1 MPGSKKSDKQETP
14 DKKEKHPDDP
24 AAAMPQEASEETEKL
39 VDAGSELSF
48 PASDPP
54 SYMGGS
60 AIIGPPPSTTDEPP
74 REAPNTEVSDPES
87 VQPTK
92 LDLPKGA
99 VRSAEKADLAKAA
112 TEAGDEDDEDD
123 QIAREKSMT
132 RRSRDR

>member
-1 MPGSKKSDKQETP
+1 MPE
-14 DKKEKHPDDP
+14 DKKKKPADP
-24 AAAMPQEASEETEKL
+24 AAAMPQEASEESEKL

-60 AIIGPPPSTTDEPP
+60 AIIGPPPSTHDEPP
-74 REAPNTEVSDPES
+74 REAPITEVSDPET
-87 VQPTK
+87 VTPTK

-99 VRSAEKADLAKAA
+99 ARKAEKDEIAKAA

-123 QIAREKSMT
+123 QIAREDSMT
-132 RRSRDR
+132 RHDRDK

>member
-1 MPGSKKSDKQETP
+1 MP
-14 DKKEKHPDDP
+14 DKKKQKPEDP
-24 AAAMPQEASEETEKL
+24 AASMPQEVSEETEKL

-74 REAPNTEVSDPES
+74 REAPITAVSDPET
-87 VQPTK
+87 VTPTK

-99 VRSAEKADLAKAA
+99 ARSAEKADIANASV
-112 TEAGDEDDEDD
+112 EAGDEEDEED
-123 QIAREKSMT
+123 QMARKKAIT
-132 RRSRDR
+132 QRDRDR

>member
-1 MPGSKKSDKQETP
+1 MP
-14 DKKEKHPDDP
+14 DKKKPQKPEDP
-24 AAAMPQEASEETEKL
+24 ASAMPQEASEETEKL

-74 REAPNTEVSDPES
+74 REAPLTEVSDPET
-87 VQPTK
+87 VTPTK

-99 VRSAEKADLAKAA
+99 VRTAEKADLTKAA

-123 QIAREKSMT
+123 QIAREKAMT
-132 RRSRDR
+132 RHDREK

>member
-1 MPGSKKSDKQETP
+1 MP
-14 DKKEKHPDDP
+14 DKKKQQQPDDP

-60 AIIGPPPSTTDEPP
+60 AIVGPPPSTTDEPA
-74 REAPNTEVSDPES
+74 REAPITEVTDPEE
-87 VQPTK
+87 VTPTK

-99 VRSAEKADLAKAA
+99 ARSAEKADLTKAA
-112 TEAGDEDDEDD
+112 TQAGDEDDEDD
-123 QIAREKSMT
+123 QIAREGAMT
-132 RRSRDR
+132 RHDRDR

>member
-1 MPGSKKSDKQETP
+1 MP
-14 DKKEKHPDDP
+14 DKKKPPKDDP

-39 VDAGSELSF
+39 VDVGSELSF

-74 REAPNTEVSDPES
+74 REAPLTEVSDKDE
-87 VQPTK
+87 VTPTK

-99 VRSAEKADLAKAA
+99 VRAAEKADLTKAA
-112 TEAGDEDDEDD
+112 TEAGDEDDEED
-123 QIAREKSMT
+123 QIAREDAMT
-132 RRSRDR
+132 RPSRKT

>member
-1 MPGSKKSDKQETP
+1 MPE
-14 DKKEKHPDDP
+14 DKKKKPADP
-24 AAAMPQEASEETEKL
+24 AAEMPQEASEESEKL

-60 AIIGPPPSTTDEPP
+60 AIVGPPPSTHDEPP
-74 REAPNTEVSDPES
+74 REAPITEVSDPET
-87 VQPTK
+87 VTPTK

-99 VRSAEKADLAKAA
+99 ARKAEKEEIAKAA

-123 QIAREKSMT
+123 QIAREGSMT
-132 RRSRDR
+132 RHDRDR

>member
-1 MPGSKKSDKQETP
+1 MP
-14 DKKEKHPDDP
+14 DKKKQKPEDP

-39 VDAGSELSF
+39 IDAGSELSF

-60 AIIGPPPSTTDEPP
+60 AIIGPPPSTHDEPP
-74 REAPNTEVSDPES
+74 REPPITEVSDPEG
-87 VQPTK
+87 VTPTK

-99 VRSAEKADLAKAA
+99 ARSAEKADLTKAA

-123 QIAREKSMT
+123 QNACAESMT
-132 RRSRDR
+132 RNDRDR